1 MAITAKQ
8 VKELRELTGAGMMDC
23 KKALVETS
31 GDMEKA
37 IIYLREKGIAS
48 AAKKVSRV
56 AREGLANV
64 VFSDNMAILYEVN
77 SETDFVAKNEKFLT
91 LVDYIGKV
99 LLEAKPENTEEA
111 LAYVHEGKALEETL
125 KEATSTIGE
134 NIQLRRVTK
143 IVKNDEEVFGSYK
156 HMGGSIVSIAA
167 VVGSEEVAK
176 NIAMHVAALNPKY
189 LSKLDV
195 EQEFIDS
202 EKQILLNQALEENKT
217 EAKPKPENIIERIVE
232 GRLNKQLEEVCLLEQ
247 TYVKD
252 GDLKIKQYIKNENAT
267 IVSYNRLEVGEGIEK
282 REEDFAA
289 EVSGQI
295 KA

>member
-23 KKALVETS
+23 KKALVETN

-77 SETDFVAKNEKFLT
+77 SETDFVAKNEKFLD
-91 LVDYIGKV
+91 LVDYIGKA

-111 LAYVHEGKALEETL
+111 LAYVYEGKTLEETL

-143 IVKNDEEVFGSYK
+143 VVKKDEEVFGSYK
-156 HMGGSIVSIAA
+156 HMGGSIVSI
-167 VVGSEEVAK
+167 VSVIGSEEVAK

-189 LSKLDV
+189 LSKDDV
-195 EQEFIDS
+195 EEEFIVS

-267 IVSYNRLEVGEGIEK
+267 IISYNRLEVGEGIEK